1 MSMSPT
7 DHAPSTGHGPPPAD
21 VERIAAELA
30 ALGEEPA
37 DDEELAVLTTEAHAH
52 PDVRTVATLVDLSTW
67 SAPAQ
72 GLLPLERH
80 RVWRRIAQRSSAP
93 SRPAPAW
100 MAKPDEPAANGFT
113 GWRGLVAGLALVAG
127 VILLPRF
134 EAPVAPSAEDR
145 QATQSMGQAARGV
158 LDTLPGEQDGTR
170 VRALAEGY
178 AERLAVARTEGPAG
192 GRHDGRGAE

>member
-1 MSMSPT
+1 MTMSPT

-37 DDEELAVLTTEAHAH
+37 DDEELAVLTTPAEAHS
-52 PDVRTVATLVDLSTW
+52 DVRTVATLVELSTW

-80 RVWRRIAQRSSAP
+80 RVWRRIAQRSPAP
-93 SRPAPAW
+93 SRVAD
-100 MAKPDEPAANGFT
+100 PDEPAANGFT

-145 QATQSMGQAARGV
+145 QATLSMGQAARGV

-170 VRALAEGY
+170 ARTLAEGY

-192 GRHDGRGAE
+192 GRLGGRGAE